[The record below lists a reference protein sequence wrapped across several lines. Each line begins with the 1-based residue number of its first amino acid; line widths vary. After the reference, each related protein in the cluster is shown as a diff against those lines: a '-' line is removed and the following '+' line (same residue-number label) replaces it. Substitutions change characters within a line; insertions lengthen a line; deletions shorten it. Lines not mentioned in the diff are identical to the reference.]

1 MDITKKRILVTGSGG
16 FLGSHLV
23 EKLRAKGCRDLHLPR
38 SAEVDLTRED
48 QVARLF
54 ETVRPEVV
62 LHLAGLVGGIGANK
76 AYPAQFFYNNL
87 MMGVLTLHYAQKFG
101 AELAV
106 SAGAG
111 CGYPEHAPL
120 PLKETDF
127 WNGMPQKESAPYSLA
142 KRMLMVQSWAYWDEH
157 KFNSVVMV
165 PGNIYGPYDN
175 FDLEGA
181 HVVPA
186 MVRKFVE
193 AADQG
198 IPQVEVWGSGKPTR
212 DFVYAGDVADGI
224 ILAAETCRSPVVL
237 NLSSG
242 RETSIRE
249 LVETLVEVTGYSGKL
264 VWNTSRPDGQSRRVF
279 DVSRAQAELGWQA
292 TTSLRQGV
300 IQTVDW
306 YRANRTTA
314 RNQMVY
320 PGQAR

>member
-1 MDITKKRILVTGSGG
+1 MDITHKRILVTGSGG

-23 EKLRAKGCRDLHLPR
+23 EKLRAKGCTDLHLPR
-38 SAEVDLTRED
+38 SSQVDLTKED
-48 QVARLF
+48 QVNRLF
-54 ETVRPEVV
+54 DTVRPQVV

-76 AYPAQFFYNNL
+76 AFPAQFFYNNL
-87 MMGVLTLHYAQKFG
+87 MMGVLTLHYAQKYG

-106 SAGAG
+106 SSGAG

-120 PLKETDF
+120 PLKESDF

-193 AADQG
+193 AAENNLES
-198 IPQVEVWGSGKPTR
+198 VEVWGSGKPTR

-224 ILAAETCRSPVVL
+224 ILAAEKCTSPTVM

-242 RETSIRE
+242 GETSILD
-249 LVETLVEVTGYSGKL
+249 LVHTLVEVTGFKGKL
-264 VWNTSRPDGQSRRVF
+264 VWNTSRPDGQSRRYF
-279 DVSRAQAELGWQA
+279 DVSRAKNELGWSIQ
-292 TTSLRQGV
+292 TTLRQGL
-300 IQTVDW
+300 IKTVDW

-314 RNQMVY
+314 RNNMVY
-320 PGQAR
+320 PSHA

>member
-1 MDITKKRILVTGSGG
+1 MDITHKRILVTGSGG

-23 EKLRAKGCRDLHLPR
+23 EKLRAKGCTDLHLPR
-38 SAEVDLTRED
+38 SSQVDLTKED
-48 QVARLF
+48 QVNRLF
-54 ETVRPEVV
+54 DTVRPQVV

-76 AYPAQFFYNNL
+76 AFPAQFFYNNL
-87 MMGVLTLHYAQKFG
+87 MMGVLTLHYAQKYG

-106 SAGAG
+106 SSGAG

-120 PLKETDF
+120 PLKESDF

-193 AADQG
+193 AAENNLES
-198 IPQVEVWGSGKPTR
+198 VEVWGSGKPTR

-224 ILAAETCRSPVVL
+224 ILAAEKCTSPTVM

-242 RETSIRE
+242 GETSILD
-249 LVETLVEVTGYSGKL
+249 LVHTLVEVTGFKGKL
-264 VWNTSRPDGQSRRVF
+264 VWNTSRPDGQSRRYF
-279 DVSRAQAELGWQA
+279 DVSRAKNELGW
-292 TTSLRQGV
+292 S
-300 IQTVDW
+300 IQTTLREGLIKTVEW
-306 YRANRTTA
+306 YRANQAKA
-314 RNQMVY
+314 RNTMVY
-320 PGQAR
+320 PTKH